1 METSIPDLSTT
12 RIVVTGANTGHGKAT
27 VQALLTAPE
36 VVVAPPSAAAGQTAA
51 ADGDGGGAGA
61 GPAIG
66 AVAAVLVLGG
76 GGVYYLRR
84 QKRSRTQEM
93 QLSPMAQVEKPNA
106 QLALARPGS
115 DKLRLNQPQDPVYN
129 PYEGQKP
136 TLVLSRH
143 AVTKLNGAVV
153 SQLKS
158 LVAAG
163 SISDPQVKTQMEHS
177 LKRVGALAEFL
188 DYQNKL
194 TDQIYAR
201 TLSVSK
207 G

>member
-1 METSIPDLSTT
+1 M
-12 RIVVTGANTGHGKAT
+12 ANNPISYNRFT
-27 VQALLTAPE
+27 AL
-36 VVVAPPSAAAGQTAA
+36 PSNIAQYG
-51 ADGDGGGAGA
+51 
-61 GPAIG
+61 
-66 AVAAVLVLGG
+66 
-76 GGVYYLRR
+76 Y
-84 QKRSRTQEM
+84 TQEEVAS
-93 QLSPMAQVEKPNA
+93 QRGTPDPDPVLSPMAQVEKPNA

-153 SQLKS
+153 GQLKS
-158 LVAAG
+158 LVASG

-177 LKRVGALAEFL
+177 LKRIGALAEFL
-188 DYQNKL
+188 DYQNQL

>member
-1 METSIPDLSTT
+1 MANNPVSYNRFTTLPSNIAQYGFTAEEVASQSGAPDPDP
-12 RIVVTGANTGHGKAT
+12 V
-27 VQALLTAPE
+27 
-36 VVVAPPSAAAGQTAA
+36 
-51 ADGDGGGAGA
+51 
-61 GPAIG
+61 
-66 AVAAVLVLGG
+66 
-76 GGVYYLRR
+76 
-84 QKRSRTQEM
+84 
-93 QLSPMAQVEKPNA
+93 LSPMASTQAPNT
-106 QLALARPGS
+106 QLALSRPGS
-115 DKLRLNQPQDPVYN
+115 DKLRLNQPADPVFN
-129 PYEGQKP
+129 PHEGQKP

-153 SQLKS
+153 GQLRS
-158 LVAAG
+158 LVSSGA
-163 SISDPQVKTQMEHS
+163 ISDSQVKNQMEHS

>member
-1 METSIPDLSTT
+1 MANNPISYNRFTALPSNIAQYGYTPEEVASQRGTPDPDP
-12 RIVVTGANTGHGKAT
+12 V
-27 VQALLTAPE
+27 
-36 VVVAPPSAAAGQTAA
+36 
-51 ADGDGGGAGA
+51 
-61 GPAIG
+61 
-66 AVAAVLVLGG
+66 
-76 GGVYYLRR
+76 
-84 QKRSRTQEM
+84 
-93 QLSPMAQVEKPNA
+93 LSPMAEAKAPNT
-106 QLALARPGS
+106 QLALSRPGS

-153 SQLKS
+153 GQLRS
-158 LVAAG
+158 LVSSG

-177 LKRVGALAEFL
+177 LKRVSALAEFL
-188 DYQNKL
+188 DYQNQL